1 MEKLQEEDVAAL
13 IEKKE
18 AQLQLKA
25 EVDEINRQ
33 AQAQKIIRAEQEKIQ
48 DLKVKSQFKTVFY
61 RSLGCGIQPTQ
72 GRARGCLRSR
82 S

>member
-48 DLKVKSQFKTVFY
+48 DLKVKVLWQLCFIEV
-61 RSLGCGIQPTQ
+61 
-72 GRARGCLRSR
+72 
-82 S
+82 

>member
-1 MEKLQEEDVAAL
+1 MEKLQEEDVAVL

-48 DLKVKSQFKTVFY
+48 DLKVTLSCTKHFLIPV
-61 RSLGCGIQPTQ
+61 
-72 GRARGCLRSR
+72 
-82 S
+82 

>member
-48 DLKVKSQFKTVFY
+48 DLKVKAQFKTLFY
-61 RSLGCGIQPTQ
+61 
-72 GRARGCLRSR
+72 
-82 S
+82 

>member
-1 MEKLQEEDVAAL
+1 MELLQEEDVAEL
-13 IEKKE
+13 IQKKE

-48 DLKVKSQFKTVFY
+48 DLKVSCPFSNREFRLISKAPIFFF
-61 RSLGCGIQPTQ
+61 I
-72 GRARGCLRSR
+72 SR
-82 S
+82 DKGSKLI

>member
-1 MEKLQEEDVAAL
+1 MEQLQEEDVAEL
-13 IEKKE
+13 IQKKE

-48 DLKVKSQFKTVFY
+48 DLKVSAHFALETLMKRT
-61 RSLGCGIQPTQ
+61 
-72 GRARGCLRSR
+72 
-82 S
+82 

>member
-1 MEKLQEEDVAAL
+1 MEQLQEEDVAEL
-13 IEKKE
+13 IQKKE

-48 DLKVKSQFKTVFY
+48 DLKVSSTWLKATNRNQ
-61 RSLGCGIQPTQ
+61 GCWI
-72 GRARGCLRSR
+72 
-82 S
+82 

>member
-1 MEKLQEEDVAAL
+1 MEQLQEEDVAEL
-13 IEKKE
+13 IQKKE

-48 DLKVKSQFKTVFY
+48 DLKV
-61 RSLGCGIQPTQ
+61 RSSFCWRDTNKKN
-72 GRARGCLRSR
+72 
-82 S
+82 

>member
-48 DLKVKSQFKTVFY
+48 DLKVKM
-61 RSLGCGIQPTQ
+61 SLHNCV
-72 GRARGCLRSR
+72 
-82 S
+82 

>member
-1 MEKLQEEDVAAL
+1 MELLQEEDVAEL
-13 IEKKE
+13 IQKKE

-48 DLKVKSQFKTVFY
+48 DLKVSCPFSNREFKLISKATIFF
-61 RSLGCGIQPTQ
+61 PF
-72 GRARGCLRSR
+72 
-82 S
+82 

>member
-48 DLKVKSQFKTVFY
+48 DLKVKT
-61 RSLGCGIQPTQ
+61 SLHNCV
-72 GRARGCLRSR
+72 
-82 S
+82 

>member
-1 MEKLQEEDVAAL
+1 MELLQEEDVAEL
-13 IEKKE
+13 IQKKE

-48 DLKVKSQFKTVFY
+48 DLKVSCHFSSRGYVFIS
-61 RSLGCGIQPTQ
+61 RNINLINLGCRI
-72 GRARGCLRSR
+72 
-82 S
+82 